1 MKNNSSIPSNNML
14 DVIGN
19 TPVVKLNKI
28 LSPEHADVY
37 VKLEYFNPTGSY
49 KDRMAKT
56 MIEEAEKR
64 GALSADMTVVEASG
78 GSTGSSLAFV
88 CAVKGYKFKI
98 VSSNAFASEKLKTM
112 AAFGADLDLIY
123 SKSGKISADLI
134 PDMISRSIEY
144 GKKENYFLTDQFSN
158 LDALLGY
165 ETIGQEIVEQFP
177 KGVDGFC
184 GAVGVAGMVMSVAK
198 ILKKINPNTK
208 ICVLEPATSPFISK
222 GYAGEHHVEGI
233 GIGFRPPFLDD
244 HLYDEAW
251 GISESEARNMCKELA
266 EKEGILAGTSTGINV
281 VAAIKL
287 AKELGPG
294 KTVVT
299 VACDTGLKY
308 MAGGLFDTQIES
320 TVRVGKAQDFI

>member
-112 AAFGADLDLIY
+112 AAFGADLDLIC

-134 PDMISRSIEY
+134 PNMISRSIEY

-308 MAGGLFDTQIES
+308 MAGGLFDTQIE
-320 TVRVGKAQDFI
+320 K